1 MKADFDSPPMTDNY
15 QKKVGPVVSVLI
27 STFNRP
33 RYLTEALTSIG
44 QQSYTNLQVIVV
56 NDGGE
61 DVRDIIDSFN
71 DTRLI
76 YINGKE
82 NRGKAFCL
90 NQALSRAEGKY
101 IAYLDDDDLYYPNH
115 IETLVD
121 ILENQT
127 NCRVAYSDLYK
138 VSCKVMPDGSRQ
150 VLSKVVEV
158 SRDFD
163 RFLMLYFNHVLHV
176 SIMHDRTLLEKTG
189 PYNEEL
195 RVLVDWDI
203 TRRLAFFSDF
213 QHVTEITGEYYNPVD
228 ECDRI
233 SVQRRKDIGGY
244 LKNVQTIRTT
254 RPPKPWSKIRDLSI
268 IFVAEQMDEQ
278 AKRAL
283 NSIRQHTFYPYEIYL
298 PLPQVDYGRL
308 GIDIPNI
315 INVPVE
321 SIKPQAR
328 RIDKTLARC
337 DGEYVAIVPSGF
349 PIRQFWLEDSLY
361 ALINSSSG
369 REGLELE
376 GSTDNLWA
384 VVIEKDVLK
393 SARRD
398 FSSQTVQQSLR
409 ASGISIRRVL
419 ADEIPFQLDQLLEQT
434 RLAEKNGELAKAS
447 RMFEYIAGH
456 YQNQLW
462 MKTLAARAFFN
473 AGDLNRAEQLCREL
487 NRQRP
492 VVDTLLLEA
501 KIRQAKKNF
510 EPAIGLLE
518 QAEQI
523 LEGKELLW
531 I

>member
-1 MKADFDSPPMTDNY
+1 MKADFDSPPMTDNH
-15 QKKVGPVVSVLI
+15 QKEVGPVVSVLI

-33 RYLTEALTSIG
+33 GYLAEALTSVLR
-44 QQSYTNLQVIVV
+44 QSYTNLQVIVV

-71 DTRLI
+71 DSRLI

-82 NRGKAFCL
+82 NRGKASCL
-90 NQALSRAEGKY
+90 NRAINRADCKY
-101 IAYLDDDDLYYPNH
+101 IAYIDDDDLYYPNH

-121 ILENQT
+121 VLENQT
-127 NCRVAYSDLYK
+127 DCRVAYSDLYK
-138 VSCKVMPDGSRQ
+138 VSCRVMPDGSRQ

-176 SIMHDRTLLEKTG
+176 SLMHDRTLLEKTG

-203 TRRLAFFSDF
+203 IRRLAFFSDF
-213 QHVTEITGEYYNPVD
+213 QHVTEITGEYYNPVG

-233 SVQRRKDIGGY
+233 SVQKRKDINGY
-244 LKNVQTIRTT
+244 LKNVRTIRAT

-268 IFVAEQMDEQ
+268 IFVAEKMDEQ
-278 AKRAL
+278 AKQTL
-283 NSIRQHTFYPYEIYL
+283 NAIRQRTFYPYEIYL
-298 PLPQVDYGRL
+298 PLSRADYERL
-308 GIDIPNI
+308 GMDIPNI
-315 INVPVE
+315 VHVPVDSFE
-321 SIKPQAR
+321 PQTR
-328 RIDKTLARC
+328 RIDAAIARC
-337 DGEYVAIVPSGF
+337 DGGYVAIVPSGF
-349 PIRQFWLEDSLY
+349 PIRQFWVEDSLY
-361 ALINSSSG
+361 ALISSSSCPK
-369 REGLELE
+369 GLELE
-376 GSTDNLWA
+376 GSTDGLWA
-384 VVIEKDVLK
+384 AVMERSVFEN
-393 SARRD
+393 ARRN
-398 FSSQTVQQSLR
+398 FSSQTVQRSLR

-419 ADEIPFQLDQLLEQT
+419 ADEIPFQLDQLLEQS
-434 RLAEKNGELAKAS
+434 RLAEKNGEPVKAA
-447 RMFEYIAGH
+447 RMFEYIAGR

-462 MKTLAARAFFN
+462 MKTLAAGAFFN
-473 AGDLNRAEQLCREL
+473 AGDLNRADQLCCEL

-501 KIRQAKKNF
+501 KIRRSKKEF

-518 QAEQI
+518 EAEQI

>member
-1 MKADFDSPPMTDNY
+1 
-15 QKKVGPVVSVLI
+15 
-27 STFNRP
+27 
-33 RYLTEALTSIG
+33 
-44 QQSYTNLQVIVV
+44 
-56 NDGGE
+56 
-61 DVRDIIDSFN
+61 
-71 DTRLI
+71 
-76 YINGKE
+76 
-82 NRGKAFCL
+82 
-90 NQALSRAEGKY
+90 
-101 IAYLDDDDLYYPNH
+101 
-115 IETLVD
+115 
-121 ILENQT
+121 
-127 NCRVAYSDLYK
+127 
-138 VSCKVMPDGSRQ
+138 
-150 VLSKVVEV
+150 
-158 SRDFD
+158 
-163 RFLMLYFNHVLHV
+163 
-176 SIMHDRTLLEKTG
+176 
-189 PYNEEL
+189 
-195 RVLVDWDI
+195 
-203 TRRLAFFSDF
+203 
-213 QHVTEITGEYYNPVD
+213 
-228 ECDRI
+228 
-233 SVQRRKDIGGY
+233 
-244 LKNVQTIRTT
+244 
-254 RPPKPWSKIRDLSI
+254 
-268 IFVAEQMDEQ
+268 MDEQ